1 MTLFI
6 FNILI
11 LVGLLLLG
19 TPLPYAFGGAVIV
32 MVIFG
37 DVPII
42 SIILWGFNQI
52 TASSLL
58 AVPLFILFGAIVSKG
73 GIADK
78 LLKFADLFIG
88 KIKGAIGTVV
98 VLTSGFLGAIS
109 GSSFTGI
116 AAVGQIMVPRMLQQG
131 YSRGYSTSLVS
142 VSSVLGALIPPSV
155 MIIIYGWAT
164 GTTVTGSFLS
174 TIGPGALLIV
184 LFTIIHFVHTRRY
197 FGVNGEGTYKE
208 YEEMPLNDDPEQI
221 EKMRKR
227 DTKFRIFIAAV
238 PSLLLPVVI
247 LGGIYGGIFTPTES
261 AAVAIVLGFLIG
273 IIFYRQLKLKDIMEL
288 FHESTSSIGSI
299 MAMIFFSLLL
309 AQTYVH
315 LQIPQEI
322 VDLFLGVTDSKFL
335 ILLIVTIFLIF
346 VGMIVNDTTAIILTA
361 PLLLPLVV
369 SFGVDPIHFAA
380 IMAIT
385 LAMGGITPPYASVL
399 YFGMRVGDANF
410 SEVVKPTMVFII
422 FGFVPVIILTVFFE
436 PLAMAI
442 PRLFGY

>member
-1 MTLFI
+1 MILFVI
-6 FNILI
+6 NILI
-11 LVGLLLLG
+11 LVALLILG
-19 TPLPYAFGGAVIV
+19 TPLPYAFGGAVIF

-52 TASSLL
+52 TSSSLL
-58 AVPLFILFGAIVSKG
+58 AVPLFILFGSIVSKS

-78 LLKFADLFIG
+78 LLRFADIFIG
-88 KIKGAIGTVV
+88 RIKGSIGAVV
-98 VLTSGFLGAIS
+98 ILTSGFLGAIS

-116 AAVGQIMVPRMLQQG
+116 ASVGQIMIPRLLQQG

-174 TIGPGALLIV
+174 TIGPGVLLII
-184 LFTIIHFVHTRRY
+184 LFIIIHFVHTKKY
-197 FGVNGEGTYKE
+197 FSKEGKGTYKE
-208 YEEMPLNDDPEQI
+208 YAEIPINNDPEEM
-221 EKMRKR
+221 EKFRKR
-227 DTKFRIFIAAV
+227 NTKFRIFLAAI

-247 LGGIYGGIFTPTES
+247 LGGIYGGFFTPTEA
-261 AAVAIVLGFLIG
+261 AAVASVLGFLVG
-273 IIFYRQLKLKDIMEL
+273 IIFYRQLKFKDIMDL
-288 FHESTSSIGSI
+288 LHDSTASIGSI

-315 LQIPQEI
+315 LQIPQAI
-322 VDLFLGVTDSKFL
+322 VELFLDVTDSKVL
-335 ILLIVTIFLIF
+335 ILIIVTVFLIF

-399 YFGMRVGDANF
+399 YFGMRVGEANF
-410 SEVVKPTMVFII
+410 SEVVRPTMVFII
-422 FGFVPVIILTVFFE
+422 FGFIPVIILTVFFE
-436 PLAMAI
+436 PLSMAL

>member
-6 FNILI
+6 INILI

-19 TPLPYAFGGAVIV
+19 TPLPYAFGGAVIF

-52 TASSLL
+52 TASSLM
-58 AVPLFILFGAIVSKG
+58 AVPLFILFGAIVSKS

-88 KIKGAIGTVV
+88 KIKGAIGAVV

-116 AAVGQIMVPRMLQQG
+116 AAVGQIMIPRMMQQG

-174 TIGPGALLIV
+174 TIGPGILLII
-184 LFTIIHFVHTRRY
+184 LFIIIHFVHTKKY
-197 FGVNGEGTYKE
+197 FGADGEGTYKE
-208 YEEMPLNDDPEQI
+208 YEEMPVSDDPEQI

-227 DTKFRIFIAAV
+227 DTKFRIFVAAV

-247 LGGIYGGIFTPTES
+247 LGGIYGGFFTPTES
-261 AAVAIVLGFLIG
+261 AAVATVLGFLIG
-273 IIFYRQLKLKDIMEL
+273 IVFYRQLKFKDIMDL
-288 FHESTSSIGSI
+288 LYDSTYSIGSI

-315 LQIPQEI
+315 LQIPQAL
-322 VDLFLGVTDSKFL
+322 VDLFLDVTESKFL

-399 YFGMRVGDANF
+399 YFGMRVGNANF
-410 SEVVKPTMVFII
+410 SEVFKPTMIFII
-422 FGFVPVIILTVFFE
+422 FGFIPVIILTVFFE
-436 PLAMAI
+436 PLSMTI